1 MNWQMHHRMQQKI
14 HDINKQIRHSQQRLL
29 TPQQLVK
36 RLSEQIN
43 YSSER
48 LYQAQLAI
56 LAKIENK
63 LLICIEKIELLSP
76 LKTLKR
82 GYGIVLKNDKKA
94 ISSVKQL
101 SPQDDV
107 LIRLEDGSV
116 LATIKKLI

>member
-1 MNWQMHHRMQQKI
+1 MANASPNATKK

-56 LAKIENK
+56 LAKIESSYSSVLK
-63 LLICIEKIELLSP
+63 RLSCSP